1 MAMSWSTAL
10 GSQDDSL
17 ESLMARRRLE
27 NNGLL
32 QIAQTQDQMKTSQ
45 MNRDTLT
52 EQRGAMAEFRQ
63 AAAKKLQD
71 DTAAKQAEAAEEK
84 AAKARVEGMLADPD
98 AETKYGKQVMD
109 AIKLQVYA
117 GVKPSVSLTEKDPQA
132 ADTMVDTYTYDKDG
146 KPVVTGQIKK
156 GSVAAKIPGAEGS
169 DGPAPY
175 FTPLQTG
182 DGVLSYNNR
191 TGKVDGRVADLKP
204 GATAQEKMAAAETAV
219 YQLGEVKRLFN
230 PDWVGPAAGRYKT
243 MQLAVAGERGE
254 QGLAEMAA
262 QVASLKN
269 QIINLRTGA
278 AMSEPEAQRIMQE
291 IPDMNNPPDVFLSR
305 MDVTQKNIEFLNSRR
320 RGYAYGTPGNSP
332 QAAGVTV
339 PGQQKTDSGPV
350 AVKAGTMVLDPNG
363 KPQRAKKDTTL
374 PAGWKLQ

>member
-52 EQRGAMAEFRQ
+52 EERGARADWRQ
-63 AAAKKLQD
+63 AVAKKLQD
-71 DTAAKQAEAAEEK
+71 DTTAKQAEVAEEK

-98 AETKYGKQVMD
+98 AEKKYGKQVMD

-156 GSVAAKIPGAEGS
+156 GSVAAKIPGDDGG

-175 FTPLQTG
+175 FTLAQTAEGFRSFDNRKG
-182 DGVLSYNNR
+182 DWHG
-191 TGKVDGRVADLKP
+191 GRLGDLKP
-204 GATAQEKMAAAETAV
+204 GATAQEKMASAEAAV
-219 YQLGEVKRLFN
+219 FQLGEVKRLFN
-230 PDWVGPAAGRYKT
+230 PDWVGPAAGRYKS
-243 MQLAVAGERGE
+243 MQLAAVGERGE
-254 QGLAEMAA
+254 KGLAEMSA

-305 MDVTQKNIEFLNSRR
+305 LETTQKNIEFLNSRR
-320 RGYAYGTPGNSP
+320 KSYAYGTPGNAP
-332 QAAGVTV
+332 QAGVTV
-339 PGQQKTDSGPV
+339 PGPQKTDSGPV

-374 PAGWKLQ
+374 PKGWKLK